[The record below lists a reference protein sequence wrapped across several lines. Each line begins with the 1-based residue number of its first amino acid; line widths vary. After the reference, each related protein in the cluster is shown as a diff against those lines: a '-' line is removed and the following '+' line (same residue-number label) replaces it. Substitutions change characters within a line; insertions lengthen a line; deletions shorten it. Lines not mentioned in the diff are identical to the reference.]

1 MRNSFK
7 VQAITRTCR
16 SIRLYL
22 FDRMAL
28 FWGSRSNPSL
38 YFESALKNSW
48 ALNNAFPSSFNVSD
62 EPRPCIF
69 VFDDMSILAWKFVH
83 VHVVTYPT
91 FCIVSFCSTPALV
104 SHRNS
109 KVSRNDSS
117 ATENGH
123 FTQLRAV
130 NWFPGG
136 PLRAGEKLRINVIEK
151 V

>member
-16 SIRLYL
+16 SVRLHL

-28 FWGSRSNPSL
+28 FWGSRSNPSS
-38 YFESALKNSW
+38 YFESALRNSW

-62 EPRPCIF
+62 EACCPCIF
-69 VFDDMSILAWKFVH
+69 VFDDLSISFMFTWSRTRPFAVCKL
-83 VHVVTYPT
+83 
-91 FCIVSFCSTPALV
+91 VSFCRTRE
-104 SHRNS
+104 HWYFTGNS
-109 KVSRNDSS
+109 KASRNGGS

-136 PLRAGEKLRINVIEK
+136 PLRAGEKTAHQRH
-151 V
+151 